1 VTIGPAA
8 RSAGSSATPTT
19 TTPTESEALDDVS
32 SVAGSTAIGRLYV
45 AYRIRSGVGM
55 IYCISV
61 FDDAVLWNRAID
73 PDIDRLAIHPGG
85 QLLYVATFESGS
97 AEFAFGKI
105 KNRA

>member
-1 VTIGPAA
+1 
-8 RSAGSSATPTT
+8 
-19 TTPTESEALDDVS
+19 VS
-32 SVAGSTAIGRLYV
+32 SVAASTATGRLYV
-45 AYRIRSGVGM
+45 AYRTRSGVGM
-55 IYCISV
+55 IFCISV

-97 AEFAFGKI
+97 AEFADGKI